1 DRSERNKPDCRSSGQ
16 GPLSSIRAAIKRS
29 SRTSSHSEQQRD
41 RRYDA
46 VIYIIIICSEPL
58 RPSSWFPGA
67 SPVTPQALG
76 FPAASSHAQ
85 WRTNELIP
93 AELPP
98 SYEQVIKEINQV
110 QVNTTNNN
118 NAAAPRHTTTS
129 ATQTDFPEELIS
141 RFPGSNV
148 KTCLPTCWES
158 ASYPGQSPLK
168 PPRPSASLLNR
179 SSSENETPLIV
190 FEISEGQR

>member
-29 SRTSSHSEQQRD
+29 SRTSSHSEHQRD
-41 RRYDA
+41 RRRPEITIVA
-46 VIYIIIICSEPL
+46 AEPL
-58 RPSSWFPGA
+58 RSSSWFPGA
-67 SPVTPQALG
+67 SPVTPHGLG
-76 FPAASSHAQ
+76 FPSASSHAQ
-85 WRTNELIP
+85 WRRNEHIP

-141 RFPGSNV
+141 HLPGNNV
-148 KTCLPTCWES
+148 KTGVSTYWEP
-158 ASYPGQSPLK
+158 AGYAGQSPLK
-168 PPRPSASLLNR
+168 PPRPPASLLNR
-179 SSSENETPLIV
+179 SSSENENPLIG

>member
-46 VIYIIIICSEPL
+46 VVYIVIRPL

-67 SPVTPQALG
+67 NPCTPQGLG
-76 FPAASSHAQ
+76 FPSASSHAQ
-85 WRTNELIP
+85 WRRNEHVP
-93 AELPP
+93 PELPP

-129 ATQTDFPEELIS
+129 ATQTDFPEELNS
-141 RFPGSNV
+141 HLPGSNV
-148 KTCLPTCWES
+148 KTSVPTHWES
-158 ASYPGQSPLK
+158 AGYPGQSPLK
-168 PPRPSASLLNR
+168 PPRPSAPLLNR
-179 SSSENETPLIV
+179 PPSENDNPLIV

>member
-1 DRSERNKPDCRSSGQ
+1 RRPE
-16 GPLSSIRAAIKRS
+16 ITIVAA
-29 SRTSSHSEQQRD
+29 
-41 RRYDA
+41 
-46 VIYIIIICSEPL
+46 EPL

-67 SPVTPQALG
+67 SPVAPQGLG
-76 FPAASSHAQ
+76 FPSSSSHAQ

-118 NAAAPRHTTTS
+118 NAAASRHTTTS

-141 RFPGSNV
+141 RLPASNV
-148 KTCLPTCWES
+148 KNSVPAHWES
-158 ASYPGQSPLK
+158 ASYPG
-168 PPRPSASLLNR
+168 
-179 SSSENETPLIV
+179 
-190 FEISEGQR
+190 

>member
-41 RRYDA
+41 RRPCPKGLVRLA
-46 VIYIIIICSEPL
+46 LPHFSTVGG
-58 RPSSWFPGA
+58 FPGGA
-67 SPVTPQALG
+67 SPVTPQGLG
-76 FPAASSHAQ
+76 FPSASSHAQ
-85 WRTNELIP
+85 WRRNEHIP

-141 RFPGSNV
+141 HLTGSNV
-148 KTCLPTCWES
+148 KTSVPTHWES
-158 ASYPGQSPLK
+158 AGYPG
-168 PPRPSASLLNR
+168 
-179 SSSENETPLIV
+179 ETVL
-190 FEISEGQR
+190 

>member
-41 RRYDA
+41 RRRPEITIVA
-46 VIYIIIICSEPL
+46 AQPL

-67 SPVTPQALG
+67 SPVTPHGLG
-76 FPAASSHAQ
+76 FPSASTHAQ
-85 WRTNELIP
+85 WRRNERIP

-129 ATQTDFPEELIS
+129 ATQTDFPQELIS
-141 RFPGSNV
+141 HLPGSNV
-148 KTCLPTCWES
+148 ETSVPTHWEP
-158 ASYPGQSPLK
+158 AGYPGRSPLK

-179 SSSENETPLIV
+179 SPSENENPLIV
-190 FEISEGQR
+190 FETSEGQR

>member
-1 DRSERNKPDCRSSGQ
+1 ADRSERNKPDCRSSGQ

-29 SRTSSHSEQQRD
+29 SRTSNHSELQRD
-41 RRYDA
+41 RRRPEITIVA
-46 VIYIIIICSEPL
+46 AEPL

-67 SPVTPQALG
+67 SPVTPQGLG
-76 FPAASSHAQ
+76 FPSASSHAQ
-85 WRTNELIP
+85 WRTSELIP
-93 AELPP
+93 AEQPP

-118 NAAAPRHTTTS
+118 NATAPRHTTTS

-141 RFPGSNV
+141 RFPRSNV
-148 KTCLPTCWES
+148 KNSLPARWES
-158 ASYPGQSPLK
+158 ASYPGQGPLK

-190 FEISEGQR
+190 FESSDDQR

>member
-41 RRYDA
+41 RRRPEITIVA
-46 VIYIIIICSEPL
+46 AEPL

-67 SPVTPQALG
+67 NPVTPQGLG
-76 FPAASSHAQ
+76 FPSASSHAQ
-85 WRTNELIP
+85 WRRNERIP

-141 RFPGSNV
+141 HLPGSNV
-148 KTCLPTCWES
+148 KTSVPTHWES
-158 ASYPGQSPLK
+158 AGCRGQSPPK
-168 PPRPSASLLNR
+168 PPRPSASLLIK
-179 SSSENETPLIV
+179 SPSENENPLIV
-190 FEISEGQR
+190 FENPEGQR

>member
-1 DRSERNKPDCRSSGQ
+1 SLSQ

-41 RRYDA
+41 RRYET
-46 VIYIIIICSEPL
+46 VIYVAVRS
-58 RPSSWFPGA
+58 SSWFPGA
-67 SPVTPQALG
+67 SPVTPHGLG
-76 FPAASSHAQ
+76 YPSASSHAQ
-85 WRTNELIP
+85 WRRNERIP

-129 ATQTDFPEELIS
+129 ATQTDFPEEPTSHL
-141 RFPGSNV
+141 PGSNV
-148 KTCLPTCWES
+148 KTSVPTHWES
-158 ASYPGQSPLK
+158 AGYPGQGPLK

-179 SSSENETPLIV
+179 SPSENENPLIV
-190 FEISEGQR
+190 FEVSEGQR